1 MDHSPTSPL
10 LTEKGLSRW
19 LGISLPSLQ
28 RLRANGNGPR
38 FVRLS
43 ERRIAYRRT
52 DVEDWLDARTC
63 DRIGAGAAQVD
74 TPLDQRHRGA

>member
-1 MDHSPTSPL
+1 MELRIPDL
-10 LTEKGLSRW
+10 LMTEKALSTW

-28 RLRANGNGPR
+28 RLRSNGNGPR

-52 DVEDWLDARTC
+52 DVEHWLDARTC
-63 DRIGAGAAQVD
+63 DRIGGGVAQVN
-74 TPLDQRHRGA
+74 TLPDQRHRGA

>member
-1 MDHSPTSPL
+1 MELRIPDSL
-10 LTEKGLSRW
+10 MTEKALSTW

-28 RLRANGNGPR
+28 RLRSNGSGPR

-52 DVEDWLDARTC
+52 DVEVWLDARTC
-63 DRIGAGAAQVD
+63 DRIGARAAQVD